1 MKILPRFT
9 SRSWFLLAAL
19 AAGVVLPAGAQQ
31 LVSGLPG
38 QQALGQRY
46 VGADAGVADV
56 EFFNETG
63 YTIGAAL
70 NVPVLPNLDLGLH
83 TGHGWI
89 DQTGV
94 GMKDT
99 TVSATAVVHRAA
111 EGPKPFVGVLLGHQK
126 LQMDFG
132 RFGFT
137 ENSTLWGA
145 ATGIEVPLGSGSLTP
160 SVGYTDSFDGNTDR
174 TVHCTLHGNYWFTA
188 RLGGYVSVTYADLA
202 GDGGHAWVCR
212 AGLRVRF

>member
-1 MKILPRFT
+1 MRIL
-9 SRSWFLLAAL
+9 RSVSPSSWILLAAF
-19 AAGVVLPAGAQQ
+19 AAGFVLPAGAQQ

-46 VGADAGVADV
+46 VGADVGVADV
-56 EFFNETG
+56 EFFSETG
-63 YTIGAAL
+63 YTVGAAL

-89 DQTGV
+89 DDAGV
-94 GMKDT
+94 GLKDT
-99 TVSATAVVHRAA
+99 TVSATAVVHRTA

-132 RFGFT
+132 RLGFT

-145 ATGIEVPLGSGSLTP
+145 AAGIEVPLGNGSLTP

-174 TVHCTLHGNYWFTA
+174 TLHCTLHGNYWFTA
-188 RLGGYVSVTYADLA
+188 RLGGYASITYADLE
-202 GDGGHAWVCR
+202 GDGGHAWVGR
-212 AGLRVRF
+212 VGLRVRF